1 MPAMLT
7 RQQENELA
15 EIRARFEELDEHVQ
29 RGVRDIRAL
38 ISEADRRAPLIV
50 FVHIPK
56 TAGATVTSML
66 AAAYSQ
72 KAVHKAGNY
81 MRNPGAAER
90 KVSRAP
96 EDWRAWHRQGG
107 RVTVGHVP
115 YGVFRRHLPEY
126 ALYMTFLRDPVD
138 RVLSHYHRH
147 IERQDPERSGRR
159 KERPG
164 ARVKADSLEQALVEM
179 RMPQVNNLCTRFLC
193 GHDPLAELPPSAL
206 EDAKRNLRTFGF
218 VGVRERFEES
228 VVLLQRKLGL
238 DVVPYVDRHVS
249 VQGRRPAVDEIPG
262 DQRALITSCNSL
274 DAELYAF
281 GLELFEQAVAEAGE
295 GLAEEAESLRARD
308 PVAREAEWRKIVL
321 PPASD
326 GSVMGA
332 VAPLL
337 GQEDAETHDGRHDQR
352 PAVDRHAE

>member
-1 MPAMLT
+1 VSDLK
-7 RQQENELA
+7 
-15 EIRARFEELDEHVQ
+15 
-29 RGVRDIRAL
+29 AL
-38 ISEADRRAPLIV
+38 ISEEDPRAPLIV

-56 TAGATVTSML
+56 TAGATVTSL
-66 AAAYSQ
+66 LVAAYSR

-81 MRNPGAAER
+81 MRNPGSTER

-96 EDWRAWHRQGG
+96 EAWRTRGG

-115 YGVFRRHLPEY
+115 YSVFRRHLPEH

-147 IERQDPERSGRR
+147 IERQDPTRAGQR

-179 RMPQVNNLCTRFLC
+179 RMPQVNNLCTRFLS
-193 GHDPLAELPPSAL
+193 GHDPLADLPPSAL
-206 EDAKRNLRTFGF
+206 EDAKRNLRAFGF
-218 VGVRERFEES
+218 VGIRERFEES

-249 VQGRRPAVDEIPG
+249 VQGRRPAVDEIRE
-262 DQRALITSCNSL
+262 DERELIASCNRL
-274 DAELYAF
+274 DAELYRF

-295 GLAEEAESLRARD
+295 GLADEAESLRARD
-308 PVAREAEWRKIVL
+308 PAAREAEWRKIVL
-321 PPASD
+321 VPGVAL
-326 GSVMGA
+326 SVVGA

-337 GQEDAETHDGRHDQR
+337 G
-352 PAVDRHAE
+352 